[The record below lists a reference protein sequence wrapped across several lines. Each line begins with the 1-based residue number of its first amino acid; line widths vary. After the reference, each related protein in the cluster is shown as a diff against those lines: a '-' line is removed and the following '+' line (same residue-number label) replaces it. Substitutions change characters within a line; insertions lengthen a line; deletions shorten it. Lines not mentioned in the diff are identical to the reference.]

1 MKTTIDEQNLLDSDQ
16 KGDMD
21 RQTGLK
27 DNEAV
32 LMSDRRTEGN
42 LQSDALQVEQPSN
55 DLPMS
60 EMDLSAEERQAFEQ
74 QIELYKKK
82 IVCTKLTDELTHR
95 FNDAAV
101 LLITL
106 DAEVTSKQ
114 EQALEKN
121 GYIKGIVQQLMQDG
135 YIQVNEQE
143 FKRSE
148 ESVQKYVDL
157 LNDVR
162 NEIHQE
168 MQRIALMQTAEEG
181 KEFAVWKTAP
191 DEYPVYVEQRI
202 KQLKHYIK
210 SVRRDL
216 NISYSRYCFGFE
228 SQMRRIEA
236 IQRYVEQV
244 VKQKAQ

>member
-21 RQTGLK
+21 RQSGLEN
-27 DNEAV
+27 NEAV
-32 LMSDRRTEGN
+32 LLSDESTRNHLRG
-42 LQSDALQVEQPSN
+42 DALQVEQPGD
-55 DLPMS
+55 DLPIS
-60 EMDLSAEERQAFEQ
+60 EMDLSEEDRQALEQ
-74 QIELYKKK
+74 QMELYKKK
-82 IVCTKLTDELTHR
+82 ITCTKLTDELTHR
-95 FNDAAV
+95 FNDAAG

-106 DAEVTSKQ
+106 DAEVIEKQ
-114 EQALEKN
+114 HQALEKN
-121 GYIKGIVQQLMQDG
+121 DYIKQIVQKLMTDG

-162 NEIHQE
+162 NEINQE

-228 SQMRRIEA
+228 SQMRRIES
-236 IQRYVEQV
+236 IQRYIERV
-244 VKQKAQ
+244 VKQRAS

>member
-21 RQTGLK
+21 RQSDLEK
-27 DNEAV
+27 NEAV
-32 LMSDRRTEGN
+32 LLGDESTRNHLHG
-42 LQSDALQVEQPSN
+42 DALQVEQPGD
-55 DLPMS
+55 DLPIS
-60 EMDLSAEERQAFEQ
+60 EMDLSEEDRQAFEQ
-74 QIELYKKK
+74 QMELYKKK
-82 IVCTKLTDELTHR
+82 IICTKLSDELTHR
-95 FNDAAV
+95 FNDAAG

-106 DAEVTSKQ
+106 DAEVISKQ
-114 EQALEKN
+114 NQALEKN
-121 GYIKGIVQQLMQDG
+121 DYIKQIVQQLMHDG

-162 NEIHQE
+162 NEINQE

-228 SQMRRIEA
+228 SQMRRIES
-236 IQRYVEQV
+236 IQRYIERV
-244 VKQKAQ
+244 VKQRAS

>member
-21 RQTGLK
+21 PKKALE
-27 DNEAV
+27 NSEAV
-32 LMSDRRTEGN
+32 LLSDSSERDHLHN
-42 LQSDALQVEQPSN
+42 DALEVEQPGDDQPISQ
-55 DLPMS
+55 
-60 EMDLSAEERQAFEQ
+60 MDLSAEDRQALEQ
-74 QIELYKKK
+74 QMELYKKK
-82 IVCTKLTDELTHR
+82 IVCTKLSDELTHR
-95 FNDAAV
+95 FNDAAA
-101 LLITL
+101 LLIAL
-106 DAEVTSKQ
+106 DTEVIEKQ
-114 EQALEKN
+114 HQALEKN
-121 GYIKGIVQQLMQDG
+121 NYIKEIVQQLMHDG
-135 YIQVNEQE
+135 YIQVNEEE

-168 MQRIALMQTAEEG
+168 MQRISLMQTAEEG

-191 DEYPVYVEQRI
+191 DEYPLYVEQRI

-228 SQMRRIEA
+228 SQMRRIES
-236 IQRYVEQV
+236 IQRYVERV
-244 VKQKAQ
+244 VKQRAS